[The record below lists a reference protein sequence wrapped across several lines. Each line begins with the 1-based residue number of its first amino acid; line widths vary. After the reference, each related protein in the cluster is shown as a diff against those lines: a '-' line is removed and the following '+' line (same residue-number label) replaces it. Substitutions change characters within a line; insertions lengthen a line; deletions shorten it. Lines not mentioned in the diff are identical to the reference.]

1 MKRFK
6 VQNGVAAHSIASIH
20 TKLGIPSIY
29 MDEKR
34 LVDALKH
41 LHLAQ
46 EIYSKIGHTMGEATA
61 LFYTGY
67 GYLLQNQL
75 SSARKMAES
84 GRAICHAI
92 SSQISKGELP
102 STEGMIFS
110 DQSPTSEMQA
120 VFLTLLVHICIRE
133 DCLTEANK
141 LLKKAIN
148 KKKQVFSQS
157 FHQAVAAHSA
167 EQARQGGYGTQQRA
181 EAMPCVEVH
190 RRGVRNLCVPGHHTT
205 SSG

>member
-1 MKRFK
+1 
-6 VQNGVAAHSIASIH
+6 
-20 TKLGIPSIY
+20 
-29 MDEKR
+29 
-34 LVDALKH
+34 
-41 LHLAQ
+41 
-46 EIYSKIGHTMGEATA
+46 MGEATA

-148 KKKQVFSQS
+148 KKNRFSVSPSIKLGWLHILQNKLDKADTVLSNVLKQCRAWKYTEEESEIF
-157 FHQAVAAHSA
+157 AY
-167 EQARQGGYGTQQRA
+167 QGIIQL
-181 EAMPCVEVH
+181 
-190 RRGVRNLCVPGHHTT
+190 RRGNLDQADE
-205 SSG
+205 